1 MITVCFMN
9 RVSLLTKLFPADLIL
24 QKAILHVQALCEA
37 ASDSATL
44 HYLEPQNPKQRFL
57 LYM

>member
-1 MITVCFMN
+1 MN